1 MDDNR
6 RSEQIIKQFT
16 SAGDH
21 CDSGVAAGCKTTR
34 LAVLEHKLETLTK
47 RLADLEVALRISN
60 IKLDEKLRADDVTL
74 RIMEGRLSTV
84 GKAVELMA
92 AKLDDT
98 SVMASK
104 AHRIVDR
111 HSTIGRTLLKIGS
124 IVAFVLSCTWA
135 IIRYFVTF

>member
-1 MDDNR
+1 MDDTR
-6 RSEQIIKQFT
+6 RTEQIIKQFT

-21 CDSGVAAGCKTTR
+21 CGPGVGAGCQTTR
-34 LAVLEHKLETLTK
+34 LAVLEHKLETLTG
-47 RLADLEVALRISN
+47 RLTDLEVALRISN

-74 RIMEGRLSTV
+74 RVMEGRLSTV

-111 HSTIGRTLLKIGS
+111 HSTIGKTLLKLGS
-124 IVAFVLSCTWA
+124 IVAFVLSCIWA
-135 IIRYFVTF
+135 IVRYFVTF